1 MNVDVDSFDS
11 GLFRPYIGVARDMS
25 SSMDV
30 GNGGT
35 RGAYAFLIFWAKQL
49 KIKPDFETFLDFIV
63 SGTP

>member
-35 RGAYAFLIFWAKQL
+35 RGAPLFFGERAKFTSNFAIL
-49 KIKPDFETFLDFIV
+49 H
-63 SGTP
+63 GY